1 MKTVR
6 AYKHVCL
13 CLLECCSFCMKHHPH
28 PPPLRVQYA
37 AVSLQQRNGK
47 GRDDAGCST
56 SGNFES
62 FLREFSLSVPIPVP
76 GISKILRCA
85 KTIHF
90 METPWKTACE
100 KLHQERMSYRCSW
113 TFLIEPVLRGTS
125 SKVGYRYITLFRHSF
140 FYKNSYLI
148 RILRLKFVKF

>member
-1 MKTVR
+1 M
-6 AYKHVCL
+6 L
-13 CLLECCSFCMKHHPH
+13 QLLHETSSPSPT
-28 PPPLRVQYA
+28 PPGAIRRCIYA
-37 AVSLQQRNGK
+37 AAQWQ
-47 GRDDAGCST
+47 GRDDAGCFFT

-62 FLREFSLSVPIPVP
+62 FPREFSLFVPVP

-90 METPWKTACE
+90 METPRKTACE
-100 KLHQERMSYRCSW
+100 KLYQERMSYRCSG

-140 FYKNSYLI
+140 FFI
-148 RILRLKFVKF
+148 TTHI

>member
-1 MKTVR
+1 MSSR
-6 AYKHVCL
+6 ML
-13 CLLECCSFCMKHHPH
+13 QLLHETSSPSPTAPGAIRRCIS
-28 PPPLRVQYA
+28 A
-37 AVSLQQRNGK
+37 AAQWQ

-62 FLREFSLSVPIPVP
+62 FLREFSLIVPIPVP

-85 KTIHF
+85 KTIHV

-100 KLHQERMSYRCSW
+100 KLHRERMSYRCSW
-113 TFLIEPVLRGTS
+113 TCLLLSLRGTS
-125 SKVGYRYITLFRHSF
+125 SKVGYRYITLFRRSFF